1 MGSYT
6 VWPPLVH
13 FFYIPL
19 MQCSQESSMLSWCSS
34 GWTIVLCANLL
45 CTISCLRG
53 MTYSYIC
60 NSFISS
66 GCLIAQAS
74 VCSPIL
80 KKSWDTGQP
89 CLILILMGLD
99 FKALSNVPVTSFAV
113 YTFMHFQMHFCC
125 WLRVSFFFFC
135 QFCRLT
141 QSFTHAS
148 QLLHYWATT
157 SAFIAF
163 WCGNIFSSLS
173 VFLSLIS
180 IFVT

>member
-125 WLRVSFFFFC
+125 WLRVSFFFFSASSVGWLRASHMQVSYSTTELQPQLSLHSDVEIYLAAC
-135 QFCRLT
+135 QF
-141 QSFTHAS
+141 F
-148 QLLHYWATT
+148 
-157 SAFIAF
+157 
-163 WCGNIFSSLS
+163 
-173 VFLSLIS
+173 
-180 IFVT
+180 